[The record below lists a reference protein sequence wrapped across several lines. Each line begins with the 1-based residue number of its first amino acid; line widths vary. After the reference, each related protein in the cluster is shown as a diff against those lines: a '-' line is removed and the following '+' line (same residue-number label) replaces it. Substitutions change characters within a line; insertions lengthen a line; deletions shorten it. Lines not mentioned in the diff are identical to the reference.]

1 MFDGAPLPAKRV
13 TESSREQS
21 RSEAFR
27 KALELEHQGQMF
39 LAKASFAKSVDV
51 TPQMAYDVACA
62 LKPLGV
68 NVVVAPYEA
77 DAQLAYLSRNGL
89 VDVVISE
96 DSDLLVYGC
105 KRVLYKLDPKTEKGQ
120 EIRYQDVFSCTQ
132 FSRLTADTF
141 LLAAVLSGCD
151 YVPSLD
157 KIGIKSA
164 IALAAK
170 AEGLLSRSGISVT
183 SLEFLKKLKMLIRLS
198 GIPDEVIGDD
208 FVGNV
213 RMALWTFKH
222 QVVFNTQERR
232 LQHLTPI
239 DSEIEDISFM
249 GEMYDDQTACA
260 VADCLVDPGT
270 KAIFVATKRTAPP
283 DPKPKPLKPKR
294 IPKPVPVNTG
304 GMRTL
309 AACWAYRIPVP
320 DEMTSE
326 FADPVIEISDSELS
340 LTPPEIVTRFGID
353 DLDRFSAIVSESRK
367 SKRSRT
373 ENNTVCD
380 ADSIENFSFDN
391 YRN

>member
-1 MFDGAPLPAKRV
+1 MFDGAPLPAKRM

-21 RSEAFR
+21 RTDAFQ
-27 KALELEHQGQMF
+27 KALELEHQGQTL
-39 LAKASFAKSVDV
+39 LAKAMYAKSVDV
-51 TPQMAYDVACA
+51 TPHMAYDVACA

-105 KRVLYKLDPKTEKGQ
+105 KRVLYKLDTKTERGQ
-120 EIRYQDVFSCTQ
+120 EIRYQDVFSCAQ
-132 FSRLTADTF
+132 FSRLTPDTF

-157 KIGIKSA
+157 KIGIKGA
-164 IALAAK
+164 ISLAAK
-170 AEGLLSRSGISVT
+170 AEGILSRSGISVA
-183 SLEFLKKLKMLIRLS
+183 SLEFLEKLIMLTRLS

-208 FVGNV
+208 FVGKV

-222 QVVFNTQERR
+222 QVVFSTQERR

-239 DSEIEDISFM
+239 NSDIEDTSFM
-249 GEMYDDQTACA
+249 GEIYDDPTACA
-260 VADCLVDPGT
+260 VADCLVDPET
-270 KAIFVATKRTAPP
+270 KAIFVPNKPSAPP
-283 DPKPKPLKPKR
+283 EPKPKQLKQKR

-320 DEMTSE
+320 EEMNSE
-326 FADPVIEISDSELS
+326 FADPVIEISDSEFS
-340 LTPPEIVTRFGID
+340 LTPPEIVTSIGID
-353 DLDRFSAIVSESRK
+353 DLDKFASTVSESPK

-373 ENNTVCD
+373 DNSTVCD
-380 ADSIENFSFDN
+380 VDSIENFSFNN